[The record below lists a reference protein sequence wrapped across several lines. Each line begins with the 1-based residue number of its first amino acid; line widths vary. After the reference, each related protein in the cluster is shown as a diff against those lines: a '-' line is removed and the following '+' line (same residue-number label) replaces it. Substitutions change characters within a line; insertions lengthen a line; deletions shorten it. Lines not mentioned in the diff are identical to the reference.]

1 MPSCIASV
9 RYRFVTQISSLLWLQ
24 ALRECCGVTCTCW
37 RVVTKSCRA
46 GIGKVTGTAWSF
58 TDIILGCI
66 LAASNQLAGKLTD
79 ITVARGTGNIGA
91 FGGGAA
97 AAIAATLLLLLF
109 MKFGD
114 LAKPLPVRT
123 SSA

>member
-1 MPSCIASV
+1 MVA
-9 RYRFVTQISSLLWLQ
+9 
-24 ALRECCGVTCTCW
+24 
-37 RVVTKSCRA
+37 
-46 GIGKVTGTAWSF
+46 GTAWSF

-79 ITVARGTGNIGA
+79 ITVARGSGNIGA

-114 LAKPLPVRT
+114 LAKPLPVRSKT
-123 SSA
+123 K